1 MRARPICVQKFVDH
15 FQCPAALLP
24 GRTHQ
29 ATTATNCNE
38 NGVPDECDI
47 AGGTSSDTNQNGVPD
62 ECEEILVPYRVEYGY
77 DYMGRRVR
85 RQSFEWDAAGA
96 AWVGPMMDTKYVY
109 DGWRVIEE
117 LNGVD
122 PVNPDATTRQY
133 TWGLDLAA
141 QAGAVNSLEQAGG
154 IGGLLALR
162 STSADYGAE
171 RSAIYFYDANGN
183 VAQVV
188 TITAPWY
195 GEIYAH
201 YEYTPYGQVLVEP
214 LFDQPYRFSTK
225 PFDSWTGLG
234 YWGYRWYSPKTG
246 RWVGRDLLMEMAGGN
261 LYAAF
266 SNSPGRLLDGLG
278 LFSFRLGTDPPPNP
292 FQSAI
297 DESNRTWGIRRGEWL
312 TMGEDAQWVYMR
324 ARLAAAIGM
333 NGSRPDAERA
343 LGHFFGNTGTYLPI
357 SYRRLIGADR
367 GARDHYF
374 EVKWAA
380 FAYARMHLE
389 EIITSPERAFVSSAT
404 DPNTVRLS
412 TDNWHKAIGGYR
424 TWARAT
430 NVRCSGPRRTITMD
444 LEVFLLDHYDWDP
457 DAGYYAHSFAAW
469 HEFGLAREFPQGGSL
484 MAKDITEWGF
494 NR

>member
-246 RWVGRDLLMEMAGGN
+246 RWVNRDPIGENVGFSLTSGGDVN
-261 LYAAF
+261 LYQFVMNRPSVLRDALGDCPNVDPADIIWQATLQAHDDYFLWVNKRLKVAF
-266 SNSPGRLLDGLG
+266 DYSVSVPRKAFRDACCTKVGLVQITKERYHLGRAGDWRLDGRPWYRHVTG
-278 LFSFRLGTDPPPNP
+278 PNP
-292 FQSAI
+292 VTARTMSGHDGPGWMPKTRPGGANDVQFNMWFETCAVCV
-297 DESNRTWGIRRGEWL
+297 DSNNKIVCPLSCIQWSFWYQQLVFLDPRPAGVHKLWL
-312 TMGEDAQWVYMR
+312 TVGQRETHAVPRKGNPDNWPLLQDSPAGKAASDAFWK
-324 ARLAAAIGM
+324 AIK
-333 NGSRPDAERA
+333 P
-343 LGHFFGNTGTYLPI
+343 
-357 SYRRLIGADR
+357 YRR
-367 GARDHYF
+367 
-374 EVKWAA
+374 
-380 FAYARMHLE
+380 
-389 EIITSPERAFVSSAT
+389 
-404 DPNTVRLS
+404 
-412 TDNWHKAIGGYR
+412 
-424 TWARAT
+424 
-430 NVRCSGPRRTITMD
+430 
-444 LEVFLLDHYDWDP
+444 
-457 DAGYYAHSFAAW
+457 
-469 HEFGLAREFPQGGSL
+469 
-484 MAKDITEWGF
+484 
-494 NR
+494 